1 MVDAVP
7 NFRQSPLFTP
17 AEKAA
22 MALADAMAGDHT
34 RAPFDEI
41 FAELRK
47 HYGEE
52 QIVELG
58 WRTSRSEE
66 HTSELQSPYDLV
78 CRLLLEKKKKHTA
91 FAARAG
97 TCEFACVVHDT
108 HLSALYLY

>member
-17 AEKAA
+17 AEKSA
-22 MALADAMAGDHT
+22 MALADAMAGDHKH
-34 RAPFDEI
+34 APFDEI

-58 WRTSRSEE
+58 WRTSVFIGYGR
-66 HTSELQSPYDLV
+66 LV
-78 CRLLLEKKKKHTA
+78 YALGVDAIGASCRIPH
-91 FAARAG
+91 AAAVG
-97 TCEFACVVHDT
+97 
-108 HLSALYLY
+108 